1 MRKDKSSKN
10 RAEIKRKAERKEKKE
25 RERDTGVAKRGIDNH
40 RHGDHSIN

>member
-25 RERDTGVAKRGIDNH
+25 RERYGGCETGDR
-40 RHGDHSIN
+40 